1 MNALLWIATALI
13 VLWLLAEVLGFVI
26 GAALHLLWIAALGLL
41 ALWLFQKMR
50 VRMEGASGRWQ
61 RGSQPCAG

>member
-13 VLWLLAEVLGFVI
+13 VLWLLAEVI

-61 RGSQPCAG
+61 RDSQPCAG